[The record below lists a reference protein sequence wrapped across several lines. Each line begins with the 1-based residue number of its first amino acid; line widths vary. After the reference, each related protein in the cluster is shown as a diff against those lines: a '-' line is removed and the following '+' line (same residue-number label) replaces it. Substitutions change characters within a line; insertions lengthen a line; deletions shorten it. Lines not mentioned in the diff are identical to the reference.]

1 MLKRLLVA
9 CIALA
14 LVGCVE
20 RSPRSGEQNGTINT
34 NIAIEDPTI
43 TPGMSYD
50 GVDEADE
57 IDLPSEPCGMLNDQ
71 RTINIFI
78 ENSGSMNGFINEQS
92 DFQNAIQKMIV
103 LLKNYYSKENIHL
116 FYINSQIHA
125 QTIPAGKDPADF
137 AEEMLKKNKFN
148 SVGNTRSTDLNE
160 LVKLVLGDT
169 NDKDISILISDC
181 IYSIS
186 GKGTSKTL
194 LGNCQNKTM
203 DAFMEKSRTMD
214 NLATLIVRLES
225 HFKGGYWD
233 YSHPSGTASQT
244 LDCERPYYMCVI
256 GSDSA
261 ISEFNKYIDVEKMQG
276 YSEKYFLSSKDVSDA
291 YHMFV
296 QGQYSKGKMRK
307 VKNELC
313 ALEGVDNKHD
323 VQLAVAVD
331 LAAFPFTEKE
341 KLNLDNYSIEN
352 SNYELISVE
361 VIDDMKLSPNDK
373 PVVKN
378 NGCTHVLLIDKVGA
392 VSDFSVKVKR
402 TMPEWVSKFSSSDDT
417 GIGNDEEE
425 QGKTFGIEYFVRG
438 IFDAYCENAND
449 KGNFIEMKFKVK
461 K

>member
-1 MLKRLLVA
+1 
-9 CIALA
+9 
-14 LVGCVE
+14 
-20 RSPRSGEQNGTINT
+20 
-34 NIAIEDPTI
+34 
-43 TPGMSYD
+43 
-50 GVDEADE
+50 
-57 IDLPSEPCGMLNDQ
+57 
-71 RTINIFI
+71 
-78 ENSGSMNGFINEQS
+78 
-92 DFQNAIQKMIV
+92 MIV

-137 AEEMLKKNKFN
+137 AEEMLKKNRFN

-160 LVKLVLGDT
+160 LVKLVLGDA

-186 GKGTSKTL
+186 GKGASKTL

-203 DAFMEKSRTMD
+203 DAFMEKSKTMD

-233 YSHPSGTASQT
+233 YLHPSGKSSQT

-261 ISEFNKYIDVEKMQG
+261 MSEFNKYIDVEKMQG

-291 YHMFV
+291 YNMFV
-296 QGQYSKGKMRK
+296 QGQYSKGRMKK
-307 VKNELC
+307 VNNEPC
-313 ALEGVDNKHD
+313 SLEDVDYNHD
-323 VQLAVAVD
+323 VQLAIAVD
-331 LAAFPFTEKE
+331 LSAFPFTEKE

-352 SNYELISVE
+352 GSYELASVE
-361 VIDDMKLSPNDK
+361 VIDDKKLSPNDK

-378 NGCTHVLLIDKVGA
+378 NGCTHVLLINKVGA

-402 TMPEWVSKFSSSDDT
+402 TMPEWVSKYSSSDDT

-425 QGKTFGIEYFVRG
+425 QGKTFGIEYFVSG
-438 IFDAYCENAND
+438 IFEAYCENAKD